1 MKFLIDMNIPRR
13 VGNRLNTKGHEFR
26 HAGDIGLAQA
36 ADTSII
42 EEARKN
48 NEVIVTHDLDYS
60 HLLAFSGEPDPS
72 VIIFRLKN
80 THPDNLADHIINAF
94 DEIERPLKEGCIVVI
109 EDAAVRIRKLPI
121 V

>member
-1 MKFLIDMNIPRR
+1 MKFLIDMNMPRR

-26 HAGDIGLAQA
+26 HAGDIGLAKA

-72 VIIFRLKN
+72 EGIVSTSSMIRSR
-80 THPDNLADHIINAF
+80 DYNAF
-94 DEIERPLKEGCIVVI
+94 NCSSSFL
-109 EDAAVRIRKLPI
+109 
-121 V
+121 